1 MRSMSTPRNSS
12 GDEYGPIVTM
22 EGLRDAIKKDR
33 FHPRVRLL
41 LHTFV
46 LLTSNENI
54 DFLCELIN
62 IAGECHEIPG

>member
-1 MRSMSTPRNSS
+1 
-12 GDEYGPIVTM
+12 M